1 MKKNIVFFL
10 LFCLA
15 PSICQATPRVP
26 TEQDETIPS
35 QLVDS
40 VGKKSQDII
49 RLNVGPGWI
58 VSEIE
63 TDYSVYK
70 RKVGFSASADYL
82 HFWKSGWGLGANYMF
97 YNTSFDEGFSTT
109 IHYIGPCVAGSTKF
123 GSKWRWDSTLG
134 VGYAYYKESVSTN
147 YGGISYDL
155 SAGQGRLGSIVQTG
169 IEYKISEKIGIGLQM
184 NGFVMSLKKP
194 EEYNNDKYDFYGIK
208 RFDVQVGARIY
219 L

>member
-1 MKKNIVFFL
+1 MKKGIVFFL
-10 LFCLA
+10 LLCLA
-15 PSICQATPRVP
+15 PSICLAVPRVT
-26 TEQDETIPS
+26 TEQEETIP
-35 QLVDS
+35 VDS

-63 TDYSVYK
+63 TDVNVYK
-70 RKVGFSASADYL
+70 RKVGFTASADYL

-109 IHYIGPCVAGSTKF
+109 IHYIGPCVAGSTTF
-123 GSKWRWDSTLG
+123 CSRWRWDSLIG
-134 VGYAYYKESVSTN
+134 VGYAYYKESVSTD

-155 SAGQGRLGSIVQTG
+155 SAGQGRFASIVQTG
-169 IEYKISEKIGIGLQM
+169 IEYKISEKVGIGLLV
-184 NGFVMSLKKP
+184 NGFVMNLKKP
-194 EEYNNDKYDFYGIK
+194 EGYNDDKYDFYGIK
-208 RFDVQVGARIY
+208 RVDVQVGARIY